1 MNKKKVGR
9 PRVEDP
15 QETGAYIKFRE
26 DDLVEGKAAAKSE
39 GYTFS
44 GWVKMLIKKEINRI
58 NRGGN
63 QHNP

>member
-1 MNKKKVGR
+1 
-9 PRVEDP
+9 VEDP